1 MLSTTSFL
9 GKKFGGHEENG
20 YSRQSS
26 KLNPL
31 GRHSRGPL
39 QQRTLRIKSNL
50 RFFILQNCAFICT
63 STGSDLG
70 GHNIML
76 RILSEP

>member
-9 GKKFGGHEENG
+9 GKKSDGHEEKG

-26 KLNPL
+26 KFNPL
-31 GRHSRGPL
+31 GRHSRGPS
-39 QQRTLRIKSNL
+39 QQCTLRIISNL
-50 RFFILQNCAFICT
+50 RFFILQNCVFNCT
-63 STGSDLG
+63 SSGSGLG
-70 GHNIML
+70 DHNIML